1 MEQPGLGCSQRDA
14 YGIRSF
20 PQRALL
26 QFLNLNYDPEG
37 GSQVLDGFLEHAFFF
52 ALGATSFRIRPV
64 VGYYEAQAIRAKIIV
79 TVRGNLKRGASLSE
93 NHERRV
99 DGDAREPGSESG
111 PAVKVRHV
119 NKRSQEC
126 VLNCVFRV
134 LAGSGNPMCGTK
146 ELLSIS
152 LGKRGEG
159 G

>member
-1 MEQPGLGCSQRDA
+1 MEHPSLGCSQRDA
-14 YGIRSF
+14 YRIRGF
-20 PQRALL
+20 PQRAFL

-52 ALGATSFRIRPV
+52 ALGATSFRIRPI
-64 VGYYEAQAIRAKIIV
+64 VGYYVAKAIRAKIIV
-79 TVRGNLKRGASLSE
+79 TVRGNLKRGSFLSE
-93 NHERRV
+93 NHEGRV
-99 DGDAREPGSESG
+99 DGDAREPGAETG

-119 NKRSQEC
+119 NKRSQER

-134 LAGSGNPMCGTK
+134 LTGSGDPMCGTK